1 MKKYAYT
8 THLSSSKK
16 PVNPKPAFFEH
27 FEARNPDNNWPI
39 SETSFESEFGFFEW
53 NIQENEIKLC
63 SYLSGILA
71 FENNNTRQSL
81 DAWNKLTHPADI
93 SQINLKFDKI
103 QLKETPY
110 VISESRKLC
119 RDGQWRWF
127 AVRGKFIEFD
137 DQRRPVR
144 SVGTCTDITKLKEAR
159 LTLQEMQF
167 LFREIRQIK
176 EYYQSNLSIN
186 KLCAEILKSF
196 ERLTYSSKSLLLFS
210 SNSNKIP
217 ANIEF
222 IDSNDPS
229 LYNLNKDEAANLI
242 SNYEKRKFVN
252 KILKDRAH
260 LVQNSEMM
268 SLLGIHLDLP
278 FQQQG
283 IIIIERAAP
292 FDETILDFLEP
303 LVGTVTNI
311 ISIKKLQANSSE
323 LDNMISFFIQQVPT
337 PVAVF
342 DVNMCYKFASDA
354 WRKAFRFSETSYNI
368 IGKSYYE
375 INQNQPEEW
384 RGHHQRA
391 LNGETINLEATKITG
406 YLSSSYWAEGSVRP
420 WYTLSGNVGG
430 IIVHST
436 IVTERKQNE
445 RNLDI
450 TIKNLTHSNHSLE
463 QFAHICSHD
472 LKEPLRSIS
481 NFIQLLFN
489 INSEHFNEESLL
501 YVHHIIN
508 GLTRMDILIKDILL
522 YSKVASKTVNKKIYL
537 DLNDVVRES
546 IETLDCSINEVEA
559 CFKVAKL
566 PIVLGVPA
574 QIRQLFVNL
583 LGNALKFH
591 SGKNVKIELFSKEK
605 DLFWEIHIRDNGIGI
620 DEAYHKEIFTIFKKL
635 HSKNRYEGSGIGL
648 STCQKIVH
656 EHLGD
661 ICVKSVPDGGSEF
674 IFTLP
679 KGKMK

>member
-1 MKKYAYT
+1 MKKYPHA
-8 THLSSSKK
+8 THLSPSK
-16 PVNPKPAFFEH
+16 NPINSKPAFFEQVGGK
-27 FEARNPDNNWPI
+27 NTDINSLI

-63 SYLSGILA
+63 SYLSSILA
-71 FENNNTRQSL
+71 FKNNNTSQTL
-81 DAWNKLTHPADI
+81 DAWNELTHPADI
-93 SQINLKFDKI
+93 TLINLKFDRI

-137 DQRRPVR
+137 DERRPIR

-159 LTLQEMQF
+159 LTLQEMQI
-167 LFREIRQIK
+167 LFSEIELIK
-176 EYYQSNLSIN
+176 KYSQSDISIN
-186 KLCAEILKSF
+186 KLCAEILKCF
-196 ERLTYSSKSLLLFS
+196 ERLTNTTKSLLIFS
-210 SNSNKIP
+210 SIRNKKDVK
-217 ANIEF
+217 IEF
-222 IDSNDPS
+222 INSNDPA
-229 LYNLNKDEAANLI
+229 LYNLNKDEADNLI
-242 SNYEKRKFVN
+242 SNREKREFVN
-252 KILKDRAH
+252 KILNDRAH
-260 LVQNSEMM
+260 LVQNNGMI

-283 IIIIERAAP
+283 IIIIERSTP

-311 ISIKKLQANSSE
+311 ISIKKLQENSCE

-342 DVNMCYKFASDA
+342 DINMCYKFASDA

-368 IGKSYYE
+368 IGRSHYE
-375 INQNQPEEW
+375 INQNQPKEW
-384 RGHHQRA
+384 RDHHQRA
-391 LNGETINLEATKITG
+391 LNGEIIKFEATKITG
-406 YLSSSYWAEGSVRP
+406 YLPTPYWAEGSVRP
-420 WYTLSGNVGG
+420 WYTVSGNVGG
-430 IIVHST
+430 IIIHST

-445 RNLDI
+445 KNLDI
-450 TIKNLTHSNHSLE
+450 TIKNLTHSNNSLE

-472 LKEPLRSIS
+472 LKEPLRSVS
-481 NFIQLLFN
+481 NFIQLLVN
-489 INSEHFNEESLL
+489 SNSEHFNEESLL
-501 YVHHIIN
+501 YVRHILS
-508 GLTRMDILIKDILL
+508 GLGRMDNLIKDILL
-522 YSKVASKTVNKKIYL
+522 YSKVARKTVNKQMYL

-546 IETLDCSINEVEA
+546 IETLDCRINEVEA

-566 PIVLGVPA
+566 PIILGAPA
-574 QIRQLFVNL
+574 QIKQLFLNL

-591 SGKNVKIELFSKEK
+591 SDKAVKIELFSEDK
-605 DLFWEIHIRDNGIGI
+605 DLFWEIHVRDNGIGI
-620 DEAYHKEIFTIFKKL
+620 DEAYHKEIFTIFKRL
-635 HSKNRYEGSGIGL
+635 HSKNQYEGSGIGL
-648 STCQKIVH
+648 STCQKIIH

-661 ICVKSVPDGGSEF
+661 IYVKSVPNGGSEF